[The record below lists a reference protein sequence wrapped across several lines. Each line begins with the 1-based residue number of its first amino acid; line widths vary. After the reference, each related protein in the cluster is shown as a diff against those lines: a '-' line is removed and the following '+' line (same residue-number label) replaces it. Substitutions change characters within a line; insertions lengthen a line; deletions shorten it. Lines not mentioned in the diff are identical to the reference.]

1 MNAGREIMSLVGQRQ
16 DLEQYRREHWIGSF
30 EEYLDIVR
38 ENPHVTRNAYQ
49 RVYDMI
55 MSYGVDEYEVCRERR
70 FHYRF

>member
-49 RVYDMI
+49 RV
-55 MSYGVDEYEVCRERR
+55 
-70 FHYRF
+70 